1 MKNTAPTPA
10 PPPFA
15 RLLVIGVLGLGVT
28 LTLLLLL
35 RSRMNAGGDG
45 AGSGPRTVLAAEA
58 ESPESFARVQPFH
71 LTERSGDAVTLET
84 LKGRPWVASFVFT
97 RCAGPCPRV
106 SASMKKVQSLTKGTD
121 VRLVSFSVDPTYD
134 TPAVLREY
142 AKLFDAEPE
151 RWLFL
156 TGTLEGVR
164 DVSFQSFQ
172 LPFERDETQPVGQLV
187 THKTLLTVVDKDGVI
202 RGYYDG
208 ESDEGV
214 AQAAARAQ
222 FLSRAP

>member
-1 MKNTAPTPA
+1 MTNTAPPTA

-15 RLLVIGVLGLGVT
+15 RLLVIGVVGLALT
-28 LTLLLLL
+28 LTLLFFVRTR
-35 RSRMNAGGDG
+35 RSAGDG
-45 AGSGPRTVLAAEA
+45 TGSGTRTVLAAEA

-71 LTERSGDAVTLET
+71 LIERSGQPVTLET

-106 SASMKKVQSLTKGTD
+106 SASMKKVQALTKGTD
-121 VRLVSFSVDPTYD
+121 VRLVSFSVDPLYD
-134 TPAVLREY
+134 TPAVLKEY
-142 AKLFDAEPE
+142 AKLFDAETE

-156 TGTLEGVR
+156 TGTLEAMR

-187 THKTLLTVVDKDGVI
+187 THKTLLTVVDREGVI

>member
-1 MKNTAPTPA
+1 MKKTVPEPAA
-10 PPPFA
+10 PPFN
-15 RLLVIGVLGLGVT
+15 RVLVMGLVAVG
-28 LTLLLLL
+28 L
-35 RSRMNAGGDG
+35 AGALIVAWRFRPGPP
-45 AGSGPRTVLAAEA
+45 GSGTRSVLAADA
-58 ESPESFARVQPFH
+58 ESPESFAKVRPFR
-71 LTERSGDAVTLET
+71 LTERSGDEVTLDT

-97 RCAGPCPRV
+97 RCSGPCPRI
-106 SASMKKVQSLTKGTD
+106 SASMKKVQDLLAGTD
-121 VRLVSFSVDPTYD
+121 ARLVTFTVDPEHD

-142 AKLFDAEPE
+142 ARRFDADPQ

-156 TGTLEGVR
+156 TGTPEALR
-164 DVSFQSFQ
+164 DLSYQSFQ

-187 THKTLLTVVDKDGVI
+187 THKTLLTVVDRDGVI

-222 FLSRAP
+222 FLGRMP

>member
-1 MKNTAPTPA
+1 
-10 PPPFA
+10 
-15 RLLVIGVLGLGVT
+15 
-28 LTLLLLL
+28 
-35 RSRMNAGGDG
+35 
-45 AGSGPRTVLAAEA
+45 VLAAET
-58 ESPESFARVQPFH
+58 ESDEAFARVQPFE
-71 LTERSGDAVTLET
+71 LVERSGAKVTLET

-97 RCAGPCPRV
+97 RCSGPCPRV
-106 SASMKKVQSLTKGTD
+106 SASMKKVQALTAGTD
-121 VRLVSFSVDPTYD
+121 VRLVSFSVDPLYD

-142 AKLFDAEPE
+142 AQLFDAEKD

-156 TGTLEGVR
+156 TGTLEAMR